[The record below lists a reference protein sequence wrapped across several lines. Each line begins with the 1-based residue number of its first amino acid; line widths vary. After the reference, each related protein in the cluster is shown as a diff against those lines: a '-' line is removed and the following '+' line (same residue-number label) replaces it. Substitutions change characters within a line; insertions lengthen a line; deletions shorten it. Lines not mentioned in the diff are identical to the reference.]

1 MLSKESKIEIIESR
15 INIIEGVLYN
25 LGLAIFEEESK
36 SQPATDYLNELNREK
51 NENTL
56 SLLAMTNKLQVVLSE

>member
-25 LGLAIFEEESK
+25 LDLAILEEESK
-36 SQPATDYLNELNREK
+36 LQPATDYLNELNREK
-51 NENTL
+51 NENILGL
-56 SLLAMTNKLQVVLSE
+56 SAMTNRLEMVLSE